1 MGSPCYDGGD
11 HGKITLVYPRRV
23 DECRE
28 RIVGVERAVKNE
40 RRGKMRG
47 KRMSMKGT
55 IPGIVLAASLAV
67 LLFGTVAQAAEPIK
81 IGAILSVTGP
91 ASFLGAPEAKTLEM
105 LVAET
110 NKKGG
115 VLGHKIQ
122 LIIKDSGASPEK
134 AFSFAKQLIDE
145 DKVFAII
152 GPSTSGETMKIKG
165 VAEAGKTILL
175 SCAAAEDIVNPVAK
189 WVFKTPQKD
198 SDAVIKIF
206 QQMKKM
212 KISKIGVLSGND
224 GFGNAGKGQIEKL
237 APQYGIKIAAN
248 EVYDAK
254 ASDLTAEVTKIK
266 AADVQ
271 AIINWSVVP
280 AQAIVIKNA
289 RQIGIK
295 VPIFQSHGFGN
306 IKYVQAAGAAAEG
319 VLFPAG
325 RLLVADVLPNSNPQK
340 ALLVKYAKDYTST
353 YKEQP
358 STFGGHAY
366 DAYTILIKA
375 IENAKST
382 DKEAVRTAIEHLHGF
397 VGTGGIFNF
406 SPTDHNGLNV
416 DAFDML
422 TVKNGKFAI
431 H

>member
-1 MGSPCYDGGD
+1 M
-11 HGKITLVYPRRV
+11 V
-23 DECRE
+23 
-28 RIVGVERAVKNE
+28 
-40 RRGKMRG
+40 
-47 KRMSMKGT
+47 
-55 IPGIVLAASLAV
+55 LAV
-67 LLFGTVAQAAEPIK
+67 LLAIFLTGTLAQAAEPLK

-115 VLGHKIQ
+115 IQGRQIQ

-134 AFSFAKQLIDE
+134 AFSFAKQLIE
-145 DKVFAII
+145 EEKVFAII

-175 SCAAAEDIVNPVAK
+175 SCAAAEAIVNPQAK
-189 WVFKTPQKD
+189 YVFKTPQKD

-206 QQMKKM
+206 QEMKKM

-237 APQYGIKIAAN
+237 APEHGITIAAN

-266 AADVQ
+266 AANVQ
-271 AIINWSVVP
+271 AIINWTIVP

-289 RQIGIK
+289 RQIGLTI
-295 VPIFQSHGFGN
+295 PIFQSHGFGN

-325 RLLVADVLPNSNPQK
+325 RLLVADVLPKNHPQK
-340 ALLVKYAKDYTST
+340 ALLVKYAKDYESK
-353 YKEQP
+353 YKEEA

-366 DAYTILIKA
+366 DAYIILLKA
-375 IENAKST
+375 IEQAKST
-382 DKEAVRTAIEHLHGF
+382 DKEAVRTAIENLKGV

-406 SPTDHNGLNV
+406 SATDHNGLGI
-416 DAFDML
+416 DAFEML
-422 TVKNGKFAI
+422 TVKKGKFSTQ
-431 H
+431 

>member
-1 MGSPCYDGGD
+1 MV
-11 HGKITLVYPRRV
+11 GK
-23 DECRE
+23 
-28 RIVGVERAVKNE
+28 
-40 RRGKMRG
+40 
-47 KRMSMKGT
+47 KGM
-55 IPGIVLAASLAV
+55 VLAV
-67 LLFGTVAQAAEPIK
+67 LMAVFLSGAFAQAAEPLK

-115 VLGHKIQ
+115 VMGRQVQ

-145 DKVFAII
+145 EKVFAII

-175 SCAAAEDIVNPVAK
+175 SCAAAEAIVNPVAK

-198 SDAVIKIF
+198 SDAVIKIL

-237 APQYGIKIAAN
+237 APEYGITIAAN

-266 AADVQ
+266 SANVQ

-289 RQIGIK
+289 RQIGLKI
-295 VPIFQSHGFGN
+295 PIFQSHGFGN

-319 VLFPAG
+319 VMFPAG
-325 RLLVADVLPNSNPQK
+325 RLLVADVLPKNNPQREI
-340 ALLVKYAKDYTST
+340 LLN
-353 YKEQP
+353 YKKNYQNFCMGEEC
-358 STFGGHAY
+358 STFGGHGY

-382 DKEAVRTAIEHLHGF
+382 DTEAVRTAIENLKGF
-397 VGTGGIFNF
+397 VVTGGIFNF

-416 DAFDML
+416 DAFEML
-422 TVKNGKFAI
+422 TVKKGKFAI
-431 H
+431 LK